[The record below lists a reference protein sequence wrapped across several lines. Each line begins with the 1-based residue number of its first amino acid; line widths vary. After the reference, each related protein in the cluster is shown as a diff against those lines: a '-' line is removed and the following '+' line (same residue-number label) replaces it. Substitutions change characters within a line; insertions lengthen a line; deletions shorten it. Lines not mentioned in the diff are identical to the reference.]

1 MFNDPSQ
8 SRRQQVTKS
17 SDLLA
22 VEIHYAHDVLPPM
35 RGNRLPLGG
44 AEEMAMTVDLRQ
56 KPLVHTLA
64 EMD

>member
-1 MFNDPSQ
+1 MFNDPLQ

-17 SDLLA
+17 SHSPI
-22 VEIHYAHDVLPPM
+22 VEIDYEHDVCHQCEAIT
-35 RGNRLPLGG
+35 PLDG
-44 AEEMAMTVDLRQ
+44 AEERAMTVDLRQ